1 MKTFNLILCSEDGFN
16 SSSSPSAHL
25 MGWTIVSVIIPPS
38 RRQMSSISVN
48 HDSSLGSMP
57 FLCYALYFSS
67 DSLSTQLCQL
77 LWPWQSGCYHVICDA
92 QHLFAIWVSVFC
104 EWIMFVSVPLN
115 ICIQHPCIICQWGCS
130 PGGEDDSYLSVCVC
144 VCVCVIRWCISWGG
158 AAGVSWLPQ
167 WWSQS
172 RYPATGSVTTTET
185 NHQQPEEGQSCWSV
199 CYWGWHIFFLYSIS

>member
-1 MKTFNLILCSEDGFN
+1 MKTVNLILCSEDGFN

-25 MGWTIVSVIIPPS
+25 MAWTVVSVIIPPS

-48 HDSSLGSMP
+48 HDSALGSMP

-115 ICIQHPCIICQWGCS
+115 ICIQHPCVICQWGCS
-130 PGGEDDSYLSVCVC
+130 PGGEDDSYLCVCVVCVC
-144 VCVCVIRWCISWGG
+144 VCYQMVHLVRRCGRRILTPPVMIT
-158 AAGVSWLPQ
+158 V
-167 WWSQS
+167 
-172 RYPATGSVTTTET
+172 
-185 NHQQPEEGQSCWSV
+185 
-199 CYWGWHIFFLYSIS
+199 